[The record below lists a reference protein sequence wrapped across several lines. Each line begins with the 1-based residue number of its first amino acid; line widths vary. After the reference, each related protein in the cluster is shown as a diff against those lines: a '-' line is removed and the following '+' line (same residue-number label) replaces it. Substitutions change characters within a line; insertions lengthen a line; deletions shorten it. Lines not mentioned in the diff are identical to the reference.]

1 MLNVVIAG
9 CTGRMGRNL
18 IKAILK
24 DDDINLLGG
33 LASPSSKLINQPLS
47 KIVLGAPEEITICAQ
62 ASHLSENCSVL
73 IDFTH
78 PEVTMSTLDWCIKKN
93 KSMVVCTTG
102 FTESQLK
109 KIKAAG
115 QKIPILIAPNTSI
128 GINLSYELI
137 ELISGTLSP
146 ETEVHI
152 HEIHHRYKKDSPSGT
167 ALKMGEIV
175 SSSRNFNQ
183 HLSAPQKDAAKPL
196 QFTSVRADEIVG
208 EHTIS
213 FYLEG
218 EKIELTHRAT
228 SRKIFALGA
237 LKAAKWLAKQPIG
250 CYSMKEVL
258 FD

>member
-24 DDDINLLGG
+24 DDEINLLGG
-33 LASPSSKLINQPLS
+33 LASSSSKLINQPLS
-47 KIVLGAPEEITICAQ
+47 KIVLGAPEDITICAQ

-146 ETEVHI
+146 EIEVHI

-175 SSSRNFNQ
+175 SDSRNVNQ
-183 HLSAPQKDAAKPL
+183 HLSASQKNAGKPL
-196 QFTSVRADEIVG
+196 QFTSVRADEIIG

-218 EKIELTHRAT
+218 EKIALTHRAT

-237 LKAAKWLAKQPIG
+237 LKAAKWLAKQPTG